1 MERVKQKEADRQREI
16 EEREEKRR
24 NFEEQSLLDINDT
37 PSSSHIKSK
46 FVRQIIPF
54 ILLLYIIDISIIRM
68 QFNNPKNQKIF
79 ASVTKSLQFEYLPI
93 CCHQNT
99 SNWNRF
105 ICT

>member
-68 QFNNPKNQKIF
+68 QFNNPKNQKNFCI
-79 ASVTKSLQFEYLPI
+79 
-93 CCHQNT
+93 CHQIIAIRIS
-99 SNWNRF
+99 SNLLPPKH
-105 ICT
+105 